1 MAEGAPHENGPTAE
15 ARPGSTPGAATT
27 PTTASATFASQAV
40 TLTPAPS
47 AGAWLAAFVRE
58 ARPKQWVKNLLV
70 LAAPGAAGVL
80 THRDALVDTAIAFV
94 AFCLAASG
102 TYFLNDAL
110 DVEADRLHPKKR
122 FRPIAAGTIS
132 VAAGKVSAGILITAG
147 IGIGFATGSWELPLV
162 TATYVGATT
171 SYSIWFKHV
180 AVVDITL
187 LASGFVLRAIAGA
200 VATNVPISNWFFIV
214 TAFGS
219 LFMVAGKRYAEI
231 QEMGD
236 SRAEFRATLGEYS
249 VAYLNY
255 VRAVASGVALIA
267 YCLWAFE
274 RTGTAGGPPW
284 YQLSIVPFVLAF
296 LRYALVVESGGGGAP
311 EEVVLADRP
320 LQVMILAWIV
330 VFGIAIYGG

>member
-1 MAEGAPHENGPTAE
+1 MNEGALRGAE
-15 ARPGSTPGAATT
+15 T
-27 PTTASATFASQAV
+27 
-40 TLTPAPS
+40 S
-47 AGAWLAAFVRE
+47 AGRRAAISRTGWIKGFVRE
-58 ARPKQWVKNLLV
+58 ARPKQWAKNVLV
-70 LAAPGAAGVL
+70 AAAPGAAGVL
-80 THRDALVDTAIAFV
+80 TEGGALRDTAIAFV

-110 DVEADRLHPKKR
+110 DVDADRLHPTKR

-132 VAAGKVSAGILITAG
+132 VTAGKASAALLITAG

-162 TATYVGATT
+162 TAIYVTATT

-180 AVVDITL
+180 PVIDITL

-200 VATNVPISNWFFIV
+200 VATGVPISNWFFIV

-219 LFMVAGKRYAEI
+219 LFIVAGKRQAEI
-231 QEMGD
+231 QEMGEN
-236 SRAEFRATLGEYS
+236 RGVFRATLDEYS

-255 VRAVASGVALIA
+255 VRAVASGVTMIA

-274 RTGTAGGPPW
+274 KTGTEGGPPW
-284 YQLSIVPFVLAF
+284 YEFSIVPLVLAL

-311 EEVVLADRP
+311 EEVVLRDRP
-320 LQVMILAWIV
+320 LQAMILLWGI
-330 VFGIAIYGG
+330 VFGIAIYRG